1 FFAND
6 PYTVG
11 VTHLNDCTMA
21 APIFFQDQIVGFAIA
36 LAHHSDVGGKVP
48 GSESGDTTSIFQ
60 EGVRLPPVQLY
71 VAGKLR
77 TDVLEVFL
85 LNSRTPHFSQ
95 GDIHA
100 QRAAVNSGIRRVQ
113 GLYER
118 YGIDIMES
126 SLSAMMD
133 ATERR
138 LRHQIGLGLRDGVYS
153 AVDYL
158 DDDGVSGSPVELRVT
173 VTVDGE
179 QLTFDFTGS
188 SDQIASGKNVPYTH
202 TMA

>member
-1 FFAND
+1 MSYGTTEIISSALDAAAWEMCANLIRTAYSPNVKERADCSTALCDVDGRTLALATHGPAHLGSALQLVPAILKRFSLETMQPGDIFFAND

-95 GDIHA
+95 GD
-100 QRAAVNSGIRRVQ
+100 
-113 GLYER
+113 
-118 YGIDIMES
+118 
-126 SLSAMMD
+126 
-133 ATERR
+133 
-138 LRHQIGLGLRDGVYS
+138 
-153 AVDYL
+153 
-158 DDDGVSGSPVELRVT
+158 
-173 VTVDGE
+173 
-179 QLTFDFTGS
+179 
-188 SDQIASGKNVPYTH
+188 
-202 TMA
+202 